1 MLASLLS
8 PALLLLLPALAM
20 AEPST
25 VTVLHRNLPSSLAA
39 SAPLP
44 AWTPRLALH
53 LDSTGADA
61 SRTVVTRVEE
71 LAQEQPVG
79 SREGWYQVSLK
90 GSDDFTS
97 VRAVRSSPSP
107 LPDLTHL
114 SFVAEMQ

>member
-20 AEPST
+20 AEPFT

-53 LDSTGADA
+53 LDGTGADA
-61 SRTVVTRVEE
+61 SKTVVTRVEE

-79 SREGWYQVSLK
+79 AREGWYQVSLE

-107 LPDLTHL
+107 LLDLAPSL
-114 SFVAEMQ
+114 FFADLE